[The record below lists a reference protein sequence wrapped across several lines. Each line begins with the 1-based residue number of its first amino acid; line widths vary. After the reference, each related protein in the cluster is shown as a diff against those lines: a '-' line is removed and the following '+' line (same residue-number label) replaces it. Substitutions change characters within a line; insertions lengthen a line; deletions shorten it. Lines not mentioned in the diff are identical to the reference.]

1 MGEKSTLFQSKYE
14 VKYTPALQGFR
25 EVKLYLSENCAN
37 LVPEWTVLDLNT
49 VLSDRPFVALLANYG
64 DISYLDLWK
73 GGSSA
78 ILYLN
83 RNLKQRLRKR
93 LVRWPGI
100 NFSPTR
106 QCLTVA
112 NFALYL
118 RRGTLNSLLEE
129 YRKKLPY

>member
-1 MGEKSTLFQSKYE
+1 M
-14 VKYTPALQGFR
+14 
-25 EVKLYLSENCAN
+25 KLYLSENCAN

-83 RNLKQRLRKR
+83 R
-93 LVRWPGI
+93 
-100 NFSPTR
+100 T
-106 QCLTVA
+106 
-112 NFALYL
+112 
-118 RRGTLNSLLEE
+118 
-129 YRKKLPY
+129 

>member
-1 MGEKSTLFQSKYE
+1 MGERSTLFQSKYE

-25 EVKLYLSENCAN
+25 EMKLYLSENCAN
-37 LVPEWTVLDLNT
+37 LVPKWTVLDLNT

-83 RNLKQRLRKR
+83 R
-93 LVRWPGI
+93 
-100 NFSPTR
+100 T
-106 QCLTVA
+106 
-112 NFALYL
+112 
-118 RRGTLNSLLEE
+118 
-129 YRKKLPY
+129 